1 MKLLILE
8 DDPGSQ
14 DILLENLQHRGFDVE
29 VCGRLEDAFMALAQR
44 PFDAVLC
51 DIRLPGCSGME
62 HVERL
67 CREYSECVIV
77 VMTGYPSLET
87 CLDALQLG
95 AYGYLVKPFKV
106 DEVHEMLERGHR
118 ERLLR
123 TEVSGLRDRVA
134 HLEQELRRAR
144 GAEGDPGGV
153 AESGAPS
160 A

>member
-14 DILLENLQHRGFDVE
+14 DILLENLQHRGFQVE
-29 VCGRLEDAFMALAQR
+29 VHGRLEDAILALAQR

-62 HVERL
+62 HVEKL
-67 CREYSECVIV
+67 CREHPECVIV

-106 DEVHEMLERGHR
+106 DEVHGMLERGHR

-123 TEVSGLRDRVA
+123 HEVSGLRDRVA
-134 HLEQELRRAR
+134 FLEQELQRLR
-144 GAEGDPGGV
+144 DPG
-153 AESGAPS
+153 SGSPLS
-160 A
+160 